1 MLASSPSQSDLWSI
15 PSNAIDFTIPAS
27 SVASAVVEHARPSIP
42 TESSQSAHMGPKAR
56 KMAQKRKRQDSSVDA
71 AISRGAEITFQAEER
86 QRQRLMGMGLS
97 KATLEFLYIRWVVNQ
112 DIALDQVTH
121 PAFRSVL
128 EHCNPIAN
136 QMLPYSSAAIRE
148 SAQRL
153 FVEGK
158 QRIRYLLATAIS
170 DIHITCN
177 LWTSPNHIGM
187 LAVVAHFTSEKL
199 KLHAVTLSL
208 TEVQRDDSGQ
218 NQAAVVLEVVKD
230 YGILGKLGY
239 FMMDNVGFNDELVR
253 TIAPAL
259 LKAGIPYNVDQRRLR
274 CNGQIINLAVQGFL
288 FGRAVDDHDYPE
300 KMAVSPTEIQ
310 PTQWRK
316 LGPLGKLHNITVW
329 IGENTQRIQAFK
341 QRCGGFMPHRY
352 NKTGMNYW
360 YHMLGWTS
368 KKKIKNAIMALSN
381 EEADLADDVLT
392 AKEWET
398 LGLIRDFLQGFRDAT
413 IATKD
418 RQAGLDEALLIM
430 DFLSEWFEN
439 AIKTCEN
446 HPFML
451 ERLHAGYDKLSKHWN
466 MTERSPAYIAAI
478 VLDPT
483 VKWNYFDKWN
493 PQWQPNMKSA
503 LRELW
508 ETSYRSSTGPV
519 SRATP
524 TSTPDTTNEFLI
536 WLNKRRA
543 VSLDVGDEL
552 AQYINEPLVPA
563 SDKPAIDWWLEKG
576 QRERLPLLSRMAI
589 DIYSIPAMSSEP
601 ERVLSGTKNTIPE
614 NRSRLDSE
622 TIGILECLKWW
633 FQLDL
638 FTDEDL
644 HNIVADTEDE
654 DFFTDWE
661 DLGRR

>member
-15 PSNAIDFTIPAS
+15 PSNAIDFTLPAS

-71 AISRGAEITFQAEER
+71 AISRGAEITFRAEER

-288 FGRAVDDHDYPE
+288 FGRAVDDHGYPE

-398 LGLIRDFLQGFRDAT
+398 FGLIRDFLQGFRDAT

-439 AIKTCEN
+439 AIKTCGN

-493 PQWQPNMKSA
+493 PQWQPNMESA

-543 VSLDVGDEL
+543 VNLDVGDEL

-622 TIGILECLKWW
+622 TIGILECLKSW

-644 HNIVADTEDE
+644 NNIVADTEDE
-654 DFFTDWE
+654 DFDTDWE